1 MADFSLASASPRRK
15 AFLAEAGYRFAVVV
29 SEVEEVP
36 APNEAPLA
44 YALRVAESK
53 ARAAQALNPAL
64 PALGADTDVVL
75 AGRILGKP
83 VDAADAAAMLAAL
96 AGQTHEVVSAVVLVH
111 GARIERVHTIT
122 EVQFTALSV
131 EEIAR
136 YIASGEPFGKAG
148 AYAIQGL
155 GARHVARISGSY
167 TGVVGLPLA
176 ETCALLARFGIQPA
190 QT

>member
-15 AFLAEAGYRFAVVV
+15 AFLAEAGYRFTVVA

-36 APNEAPLA
+36 ATNEQPLA
-44 YALRVAESK
+44 YALRVAEAK
-53 ARAAQALNPAL
+53 ARAAQALNPTL

-83 VDAADAAAMLAAL
+83 RDADDAAAMLTAL
-96 AGQTHEVVSAVVLVH
+96 AGQAHEVVSAVVLVQ
-111 GARIERVHTIT
+111 GARIERIHTIT
-122 EVQFTALSV
+122 EVQFTALSA

-155 GARHVARISGSY
+155 GARYVARISGSY
-167 TGVVGLPLA
+167 TGVVGLPLT